1 MYTPC
6 ILVAFWPFLYISL
19 FIYQKKKK
27 KFPRRGV
34 EDLRDFRLINLVGGL
49 YVVGQSV
56 S

>member
-19 FIYQKKKK
+19 FIYQKK